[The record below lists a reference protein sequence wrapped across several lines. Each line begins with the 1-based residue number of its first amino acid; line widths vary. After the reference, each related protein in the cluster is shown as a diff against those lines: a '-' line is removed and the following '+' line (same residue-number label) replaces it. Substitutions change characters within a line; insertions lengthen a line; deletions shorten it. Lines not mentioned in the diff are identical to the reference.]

1 MKKLVA
7 MVGTNSKKSTNR
19 DLLNFIS
26 KHFADQ
32 ADIEVMEID
41 GLPLFNK
48 PADKE
53 VPQQAK
59 DMAAKIEAADGVI
72 ISTPEYDHTVPAPL
86 VNALNW
92 LSYHIYPFTDK
103 PVMITGSSYGRLGSS
118 RAQMHL
124 RQILDSPDIKAR
136 VLPNS
141 EFMLGYG
148 LDAFDSNGDL
158 KDADTTKQLEAIFE
172 DFMTFIDITEQL
184 IEARG
189 SKLQEAKDFD
199 WEK

>member
-32 ADIEVMEID
+32 ADIELMEID

-148 LDAFDSNGDL
+148 LDAFDSKGDL